1 MAVTLEQIKEL
12 REETGVSMTACKKA
26 LEEADGDAKKA
37 VEILRKK
44 GEAKASE
51 RKDRQTVQGVIDA
64 YIHGNS
70 RIGVL
75 IQLGCE
81 TDFVAKNDD
90 FKQLARDLAMHIAAM
105 DPKTIS
111 PDDVSDELV
120 GKERDIWKEQLKN
133 EGKPDNIVEN
143 ILAGKEK
150 KLREENA
157 LLTQQF
163 VKNPDITISQLI
175 TDCQTKLGE
184 NIQVV
189 KFERYSI

>member
-1 MAVTLEQIKEL
+1 MAVTLDQIKEL
-12 REETGVSMTACKKA
+12 REETGVSMMACKKA
-26 LEEADGDAKKA
+26 LEESDGDAEKA
-37 VEILRKK
+37 LDILRKK
-44 GEAKASE
+44 GVAKAAE
-51 RKDRQTVQGVIDA
+51 RKDRSVGQGVVEA

-90 FKQLARDLAMHIAAM
+90 FKALARDIAMHVAAM
-105 DPKTIS
+105 DPQNIS

-133 EGKPDNIVEN
+133 EGKPENIIDNIIE
-143 ILAGKEK
+143 GKEK
-150 KLREENA
+150 KYREENA
-157 LLTQQF
+157 LLSQQY
-163 VKNPDITISQLI
+163 VKDPDLTVEQLI
-175 TDCQTKLGE
+175 TDAQTKLGE

-189 KFERYSI
+189 NFERYSI

>member
-12 REETGVSMTACKKA
+12 REETGVSMMACKKA
-26 LEEADGDAKKA
+26 LEEADGDSEKA
-37 VEILRKK
+37 MDILRKK
-44 GEAKASE
+44 GEAKAAE
-51 RKDRQTVQGVIDA
+51 RKDRQTMQGVIDA

-70 RIGVL
+70 KLGVL

-81 TDFVAKNDD
+81 TDFVAKNND

-105 DPKTIS
+105 DPKNIA
-111 PDDVSDELV
+111 PEDVSDELV

-133 EGKPDNIVEN
+133 EGKPDKIVEN

-150 KLREENA
+150 KFREENA

-163 VKNPDITISQLI
+163 VKNPDITVGQLI
-175 TDCQTKLGE
+175 TDSQTKLGE